1 MNLKKENY
9 IYLYCMKLKCFMN
22 YALLYIMM
30 KLIIKFYENH
40 CELIFFLISFM
51 TWYLSHVFILKKK

>member
-51 TWYLSHVFILKKK
+51 T